1 MELKHRGIIIS
12 LELVAV
18 DNRLK
23 KPGPVF
29 IEIARRAYDLG
40 ADFMYRVNDDTEF
53 HGRWP
58 KLYASTLMKLSPPYG
73 VVGPRCT
80 TTQNRILTHDFV
92 HRTHMEIF
100 NMTYYPVELPDW

>member
-1 MELKHRGIIIS
+1 MKHRGVTID
-12 LELVAV
+12 LELVRV
-18 DNRLK
+18 DNHLQ

-29 IEIARRAYDLG
+29 TEIARKAYNIG
-40 ADFMYRVNDDTEF
+40 AEFMYRVNDDTEF

-58 KLYASTLMKLSPPYG
+58 KLYANTLMGLSKPYG
-73 VVGPRCT
+73 VIGPRCT

-100 NMTYYPVELPDW
+100 NKNYYPRELPDW